1 MEKQLYEALL
11 NEKLSKE
18 FIDEFIELCKK
29 HKTHPDSAIDK
40 IYCAKNNIYDTEDV
54 KYMLRLHYGSK
65 FVNNPDNEGIIKEI
79 VNRYRSRYESEYST
93 WDNISSAI
101 DWVMNYKE
109 V

>member
-11 NEKLSKE
+11 NERLTKE
-18 FIDEFIELCKK
+18 FIDDFIELCKK
-29 HKTHPDSAIDK
+29 HKIHPDSAVHK
-40 IYCAKNNIYDTEDV
+40 IYCTEENICDTEDV
-54 KYMLRLHYGSK
+54 KHMLRLYYGVR
-65 FVNNPDNEGIIKEI
+65 FINNPDNEETIKKI
-79 VNRYRSRYESEYST
+79 VNRYRSYYDSRYSI

>member
-11 NEKLSKE
+11 NERLTKE

-29 HKTHPDSAIDK
+29 HKKHPDSVVNK
-40 IYCAKNNIYDTEDV
+40 IYCAEENICDTEDV
-54 KYMLRLHYGSK
+54 KRMLRIRYGSK
-65 FVNNPDNEGIIKEI
+65 FVNNPDNEGTIKKI
-79 VNRYRSRYESEYST
+79 VNRYRSYYDSGYST